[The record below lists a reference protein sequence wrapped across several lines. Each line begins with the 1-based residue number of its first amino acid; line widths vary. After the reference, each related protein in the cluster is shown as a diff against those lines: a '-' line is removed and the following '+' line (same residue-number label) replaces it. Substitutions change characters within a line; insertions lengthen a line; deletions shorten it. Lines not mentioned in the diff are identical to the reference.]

1 MSFESIFPYFNKLP
15 LNSQR
20 ALIQNSSLVH
30 YKKGALISQSQNECT
45 GLLLVK
51 NGQLRVYTLSD
62 EGKEVTLYR
71 LFDYDLCLFSASCI
85 ISSLQFDLF
94 IEAQKDTDV
103 YIIPANIYQQLMKE
117 DLVIASL
124 TNETMASR
132 FTEVMGIIDSIL
144 FKSLDK
150 RIARFLIEE
159 SELEETNTLKI
170 THDMMANHLGTA
182 REVVTRLLRYFQNEG
197 YITLKR
203 GTITI
208 LKPEE
213 LENLY

>member
-1 MSFESIFPYFNKLP
+1 MSFESIFPHFNKLP
-15 LNSQR
+15 HSVQQT
-20 ALIQNSSLVH
+20 LITHSRLVH
-30 YKKGALISQSQNECT
+30 YKKGTLISQGQNECT
-45 GLLLVK
+45 GLLLVS
-51 NGQLRVYTLSD
+51 NGQLRVYTISD

-71 LFDYDLCLFSASCI
+71 LFDYDLCLFSASCMMA
-85 ISSLQFDLF
+85 SLQFDLL

-117 DLVIASL
+117 NLVIASL
-124 TNETMASR
+124 TNEIMASR

-150 RIARFLIEE
+150 RIAQFLLEE
-159 SELEETNTLKI
+159 AELENSNTLKI
-170 THDMMANHLGTA
+170 THDAIANHLGTA

-197 YITLKR
+197 SIELKR

-208 LKPEE
+208 LKPEQ
-213 LENLY
+213 LES